1 MKIKKKSIKSI
12 KKVYKKYILYKYM
25 PLYVCKACQYETK
38 IKTHYTRHLK
48 TKKHITKCEKGII
61 IEPKTYPKEETIYK
75 EEINDKIKTR

>member
-25 PLYVCKACQYETK
+25 PLYVCKECQYETK

-48 TKKHITKCEKGII
+48 TKKHTKI
-61 IEPKTYPKEETIYK
+61 
-75 EEINDKIKTR
+75 